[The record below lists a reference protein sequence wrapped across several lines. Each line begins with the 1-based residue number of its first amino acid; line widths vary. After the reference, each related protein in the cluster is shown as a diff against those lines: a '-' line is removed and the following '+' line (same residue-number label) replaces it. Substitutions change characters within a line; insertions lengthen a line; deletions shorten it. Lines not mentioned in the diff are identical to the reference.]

1 MAESRTEATERSDA
15 QPRDGAQE
23 AAAARAPKKKLPKW
37 VLFAVIGVV
46 VLLVIGGGVYAFM
59 SKKGD
64 DTEQTV
70 DPKAKGKTK
79 QQAAKKETKPKD
91 PAIYTAFD
99 PPFVVNFEDKGV
111 VRFLQVTVQVMTR
124 DPKTAEMFKQHDPVI
139 RNDLL
144 LMLGNQ
150 TLETLSSREGKEKL
164 REQARGAVANI
175 VKNEGGDPKTVEQ
188 LYFTSFVMQ

>member
-1 MAESRTEATERSDA
+1 MAESRAEGTAE
-15 QPRDGAQE
+15 GAAPAP
-23 AAAARAPKKKLPKW
+23 AAPAKKSKKM
-37 VLFAVIGVV
+37 LFIVIGVV
-46 VLLVIGGGVYAFM
+46 VALLAIGGGVYAFVG
-59 SKKGD
+59 KKAD
-64 DTEQTV
+64 DTAQAS

-79 QQAAKKETKPKD
+79 QQAGKKEVKPKD

-99 PPFVVNFEDKGV
+99 PPFVVNFQDKGA

-150 TLETLSSREGKEKL
+150 SFETLSSLEGKEKL
-164 REQARGAVANI
+164 RDQARQAIANI
-175 VKNEGGDPKTVEQ
+175 IKNEGGDAKTVEQ

>member
-1 MAESRTEATERSDA
+1 MAESRAEGTPE
-15 QPRDGAQE
+15 GAAP
-23 AAAARAPKKKLPKW
+23 AAAPEKKSKAMM
-37 VLFAVIGVV
+37 FVIIGIVV
-46 VLLVIGGGVYAFM
+46 GLLGIGSGVYAFM

-70 DPKAKGKTK
+70 DAKGKGKSK
-79 QQAAKKETKPKD
+79 QAAAKKEVKPKE

-99 PPFVVNFEDKGV
+99 PPFVVNFQDKGV

-150 TLETLSSREGKEKL
+150 SFETLSSLEGKEKL
-164 REQARGAVANI
+164 REQARQAVASI

>member
-1 MAESRTEATERSDA
+1 MAESRPEDISE
-15 QPRDGAQE
+15 GA
-23 AAAARAPKKKLPKW
+23 APA
-37 VLFAVIGVV
+37 AVIAAPRKVSKKMLFIIIGAVV
-46 VLLVIGGGVYAFM
+46 ALLAVGGGTYAFV

-64 DTEQTV
+64 DTEQAA
-70 DPKAKGKTK
+70 DPKAKGKSK
-79 QQAAKKETKPKD
+79 HVAAKKETKPKE

-99 PPFVVNFEDKGV
+99 PPFVVNFQDKGV

-150 TLETLSSREGKEKL
+150 SFETLSSLEGKEKL
-164 REQARGAVANI
+164 REEARHAIANI
-175 VKNEGGDPKTVEQ
+175 IKDEGGDAKNVEQ

>member
-1 MAESRTEATERSDA
+1 MAESRDEAALE
-15 QPRDGAQE
+15 GAAPP
-23 AAAARAPKKKLPKW
+23 AAAAPGSKSKKM
-37 VLFAVIGVV
+37 LFVSIIVV
-46 VLLVIGGGVYAFM
+46 VLALFGIGGGVYAFM
-59 SKKGD
+59 SNKSD
-64 DTEQTV
+64 DTAQTA
-70 DPKAKGKTK
+70 DPKAKDKSK
-79 QQAAKKETKPKD
+79 QQAAKKEVKPKD
-91 PAIYTAFD
+91 PAIYSAFD

-150 TLETLSSREGKEKL
+150 TFETLSSLDGKEKL

-175 VKNEGGDPKTVEQ
+175 IKNEGGDPKTVEQ

>member
-1 MAESRTEATERSDA
+1 MAESRTEATQLADA
-15 QPRDGAQE
+15 PRDGVPE
-23 AAAARAPKKKLPKW
+23 GAAVPAPKRKLPKW
-37 VLFAVIGVV
+37 VLFAAIGVV
-46 VLLVIGGGVYAFM
+46 ALLAIGAGVYAFM

-64 DTEQTV
+64 DTEQV
-70 DPKAKGKTK
+70 ADPKAKGKGK
-79 QQAAKKETKPKD
+79 QQVAKKDTKPKE

-144 LMLGNQ
+144 LLLGTQ
-150 TLETLSSREGKEKL
+150 TFETLSSREGKEKL
-164 REQARGAVANI
+164 REESRAAVASI
-175 VKNEGGDPKTVEQ
+175 IKNEGGDPKNVEQ

>member
-1 MAESRTEATERSDA
+1 MAESK
-15 QPRDGAQE
+15 PE
-23 AAAARAPKKKLPKW
+23 AAPEGAAPAAPPKKSKMKL
-37 VLFAVIGVV
+37 FIIIGVV
-46 VLLVIGGGVYAFM
+46 VALLGVGGAVYAFM

-64 DTEQTV
+64 DTEQAA
-70 DPKAKGKTK
+70 DPKAKDKGK
-79 QQAAKKETKPKD
+79 QVVKKETKPKE

-124 DPKTAEMFKQHDPVI
+124 DPNTAEMFKQHDPVI

-144 LMLGNQ
+144 LLLGNQ
-150 TLETLSSREGKEKL
+150 TFDTLNSREGKEKL
-164 REQARGAVANI
+164 REESRQAVANI
-175 VKNEGGDPKTVEQ
+175 IKNEGGNPKNVEQ